1 MPIVVVAKE
10 PADYDKWVEEQKAKV
25 AAAAQDV
32 GKVFELAELKAMGE
46 KVYTNNCAACH
57 QANGQGIPNVFKPLD
72 GSALVKGPK
81 QAHIDIVMNGKTG
94 TAMQAFGKQLSDTD
108 IAAVVTYERNA
119 WSNNT
124 GEVIQ
129 PSEIKAL
136 RK

>member
-1 MPIVVVAKE
+1 MISYRLLSKTFLSAFLFFLSFTLCSHVG
-10 PADYDKWVEEQKAKV
+10 
-25 AAAAQDV
+25 AQD
-32 GKVFELAELKAMGE
+32 GKTLFQ
-46 KVYTNNCAACH
+46 TNCAACH
-57 QANGQGIPNVFKPLD
+57 QANGKGIPNVFVGLD
-72 GSALVKGPK
+72 GSPVATGPK

-108 IAAVVTYERNA
+108 IAAVITYERNT
-119 WSNNT
+119 WSNKT